1 MKADRNDPCPCGS
14 GKKYKKCHMAQDE
27 AERLAN
33 LAAMKA
39 EQEAKAAANAEAEP
53 EGEGE
58 TKTEK
63 AAAPRMRNA
72 SPVQR
77 GFGGAGH
84 GNTKGSSS
92 PFFSQRRPGGN
103 KVG

>member
-27 AERLAN
+27 AEHLAK
-33 LAAMKA
+33 LAALKA
-39 EQEAKAAANAEAEP
+39 EQEAQATVNAEAEK
-53 EGEGE
+53 ESEA
-58 TKTEK
+58 KTEK
-63 AAAPRMRNA
+63 TPPQRLRNA
-72 SPVQR
+72 PPAQK
-77 GFGGAGH
+77 GFSGGH
-84 GNTKGSSS
+84 GNTKGGS

>member
-1 MKADRNDPCPCGS
+1 MRADRNDPCPCGS

-27 AERLAN
+27 AEHLAK
-33 LAAMKA
+33 LAATKA
-39 EQEAKAAANAEAEP
+39 EQEALAAENVEADQA
-53 EGEGE
+53 GE

-63 AAAPRMRNA
+63 AAAPRLRNVPPA
-72 SPVQR
+72 QR
-77 GFGGAGH
+77 GFAGGH
-84 GNTKGSSS
+84 GSTKGAS

>member
-27 AERLAN
+27 AEHLARLAA
-33 LAAMKA
+33 LKA
-39 EQEAKAAANAEAEP
+39 EQEANAAANAEAEAQQ
-53 EGEGE
+53 EGE

-63 AAAPRMRNA
+63 TATPKLRNTLHG
-72 SPVQR
+72 QK
-77 GFGGAGH
+77 GFGGGH
-84 GNTKGSSS
+84 ANTKGAS

>member
-27 AERLAN
+27 AEHLAK
-33 LAAMKA
+33 LAALKA
-39 EQEAKAAANAEAEP
+39 EQEVKAEEGAEAEK
-53 EGEGE
+53 EGEA
-58 TKTEK
+58 KTEK
-63 AAAPRMRNA
+63 APPQRARNV
-72 SPVQR
+72 PPPQR
-77 GFGGAGH
+77 GFGGH
-84 GNTKGSSS
+84 GNTKGAS

>member
-27 AERLAN
+27 AARLAN

-39 EQEAKAAANAEAEP
+39 EQEAKAAENAEAEP
-53 EGEGE
+53 EGEA
-58 TKTEK
+58 KTEK
-63 AAAPRMRNA
+63 AAAPRLRNA
-72 SPVQR
+72 AQTQK
-77 GFGGAGH
+77 GFGGSGY
-84 GNTKGSSS
+84 GNTKGAS